1 MTIRT
6 VLVAASGGSATEGAI
21 ELACRLA
28 AQFGAHVEAY
38 HVLVD
43 PVSVFMALGASDGV
57 GIGVPQGYIDEMS
70 AQARATA
77 GKVEAA
83 FEAATK
89 RYGLVLSHAPP
100 SAGSSVEGTSYCWRQ
115 EMGYAPTLVAQRA
128 RFFDL
133 VVLGR
138 SERAISEPHTDTIEE
153 TLRYSG
159 RPVLVA
165 PRIAP
170 TALGRSVAFGW
181 NGSDESVRALA
192 TALPILAQAEKVT
205 AITAGEETDITEL
218 TAYLMWHGVAAQHR
232 NVPLGSGDGI
242 GRTLL
247 AAAHEVGADLLV
259 MGGYGQRPW
268 RQALFGGATRE
279 VVGADTKLAL
289 LLVH

>member
-21 ELACRLA
+21 ELACRLT
-28 AQFGAHVEAY
+28 AQLGAHVEAY

-43 PVSVFMALGASDGV
+43 PVAVLMTLGAGDGFA
-57 GIGVPQGYIDEMS
+57 VPQSSFEAMS
-70 AQARATA
+70 ANAEAAA

-83 FEAATK
+83 FEVTAK
-89 RYGLVLSHAPP
+89 RHGLVLRDAAP
-100 SAGSSVEGTSYCWRQ
+100 SAGSSVEGASYCWRQ
-115 EMGYAPTLVAQRA
+115 ETGYAPTHVAQRA

-138 SERAISEPHTDTIEE
+138 SERAIKEPYTDTIEE

-159 RPVLVA
+159 RPVLLA
-165 PRIAP
+165 PAVAP

-205 AITAGEETDITEL
+205 AITAGEESDITEL
-218 TAYLMWHGVAAQHR
+218 TAYLAWHGVAAQHR
-232 NVPLGSGDGI
+232 NVPLGSGDRI
-242 GRTLL
+242 GGTLL
-247 AAAHEVGADLLV
+247 GAAHELGADLLV

-268 RQALFGGATRE
+268 RQMLFGGVTRE
-279 VVGADTKLAL
+279 VIGADTKLPL

>member
-6 VLVAASGGSATEGAI
+6 VLAAASGGSATEGAI
-21 ELACRLA
+21 ELACRFA
-28 AQFGAHVEAY
+28 AQLGAHVEAY
-38 HVLVD
+38 HVLVN
-43 PVSVFMALGASDGV
+43 PVSALMALGASDGV
-57 GIGVPQGYIDEMS
+57 GIGVPQSYIDAMN
-70 AQARATA
+70 AQAEAAA

-83 FEAATK
+83 FEAAAK
-89 RYGLVLSHAPP
+89 RHDLVLRHAPP
-100 SAGSSVEGTSYCWRQ
+100 SAGSSVEKPSYCWRQ
-115 EMGYAPTLVAQRA
+115 ERGHAPTLVAQRA

-133 VVLGR
+133 AVLGR
-138 SERAISEPHTDTIEE
+138 SERAISEPYTDTIEE
-153 TLRYSG
+153 TLRSSG

-165 PRIAP
+165 PRVAP

-205 AITAGEETDITEL
+205 TITAGEETDIPAL
-218 TAYLMWHGVAAQHR
+218 TAYLAGHRVAAQHR

-242 GRTLL
+242 GKTLL
-247 AAAHEVGADLLV
+247 GAAHEVGADLLV

-279 VVGADTKLAL
+279 VVGADTKLPP